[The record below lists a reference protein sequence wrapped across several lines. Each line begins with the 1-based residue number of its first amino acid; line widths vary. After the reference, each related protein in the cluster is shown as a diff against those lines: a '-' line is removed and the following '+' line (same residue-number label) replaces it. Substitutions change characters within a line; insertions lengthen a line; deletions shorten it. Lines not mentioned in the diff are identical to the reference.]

1 MGKQLLNWSIVWA
14 PAPAP
19 EGDLLL
25 LLPGRNSQVSF
36 GSTCAYAL
44 SVIKRHK
51 VVMNMLSLPN
61 PLSQKIRNLLSYELL
76 IINGGPVAHWKQ
88 DRAGQ
93 ERGQERGEAGPS
105 YLFVC
110 GIAASVL

>member
-1 MGKQLLNWSIVWA
+1 MLNWSIVWA

-51 VVMNMLSLPN
+51 VVINMLSLPN

-76 IINGGPVAHWKQ
+76 IIKGGPVAHWKQ
-88 DRAGQ
+88 DRAAQ
-93 ERGQERGEAGPS
+93 RERAGERESWAK
-105 YLFVC
+105 LFVC
-110 GIAASVL
+110 LRHCGLRFMT

>member
-1 MGKQLLNWSIVWA
+1 MKYRQKKNQSESADKIFKDPKERQRWQGSWVNMLNWSIVWA
-14 PAPAP
+14 LAPAP

-36 GSTCAYAL
+36 GSTCAYVL

-51 VVMNMLSLPN
+51 VVINMLSLPN

-76 IINGGPVAHWKQ
+76 IIKGGPVAQ
-88 DRAGQ
+88 
-93 ERGQERGEAGPS
+93 
-105 YLFVC
+105 
-110 GIAASVL
+110 